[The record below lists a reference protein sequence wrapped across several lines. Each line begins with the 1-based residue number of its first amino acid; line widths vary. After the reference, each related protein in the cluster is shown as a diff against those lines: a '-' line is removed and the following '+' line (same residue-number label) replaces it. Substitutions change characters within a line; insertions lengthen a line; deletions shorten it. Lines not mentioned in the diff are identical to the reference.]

1 MKALASLLQKGEDA
15 DEKRWE
21 NEKKKLG
28 WGKERLSDR
37 WVESVKHFGKKG
49 GQGLRGLL
57 EGDTTDQRPLESEI
71 FHI

>member
-1 MKALASLLQKGEDA
+1 M
-15 DEKRWE
+15 
-21 NEKKKLG
+21 
-28 WGKERLSDR
+28 
-37 WVESVKHFGKKG
+37 KHFGKKG